1 MSSERKVRARARR
14 LGLKLSVKTDRFGE
28 IGCNLYEWYPSC
40 NSWVPI
46 QEQWDQ
52 TVPYSLSLGDVD
64 QILTELK

>member
-1 MSSERKVRARARR
+1 MTLANTLRARARP
-14 LGLKLSVKTDRFGE
+14 LGLKLSVKTDRYGE

-40 NSWVPI
+40 NSWIPI

-52 TVPYSLSLGDVD
+52 TVPYSLSLEDVD

>member
-1 MSSERKVRARARR
+1 MSIIDNVRARARKQR
-14 LGLKLSVKTDRFGE
+14 LKLSVKTDPSGE
-28 IGCNLYEWYPSC
+28 IGCNLYEWYPNC
-40 NSWVPI
+40 NSWIPI